1 MNKQYLAGGFGVL
14 LLVMAVAQLLTFG
27 HFNHAISS
35 YVVPPGGEMTSF
47 TALMMQAVFPLAS
60 VLFLLELAGA
70 IGFLLLSDDNA
81 MQPAMMK
88 AGIAAVVIWF
98 LLILTVLLR
107 GAPIAF
113 VGFFGDKIRQP
124 VNVFALIQSAVF
136 VVWGIAAYRS
146 QQD

>member
-1 MNKQYLAGGFGVL
+1 MTTKQYMSSGFGL
-14 LLVMAVAQLLTFG
+14 LLMIMAVTQLLTFG

-35 YVVPPGGEMTSF
+35 YIVPPGGEMTSLIAF
-47 TALMMQAVFPLAS
+47 MRLLVFPLAS
-60 VLFLLELAGA
+60 VLVLLELAGA
-70 IGFLLLSDDNA
+70 AGFLMSDENI
-81 MQPAMMK
+81 MKSTMMK
-88 AGIAAVVIWF
+88 AGVLAVSIWF

-113 VGFFGDKIRQP
+113 VGFFGDKMRQP

-136 VVWGIAAYRS
+136 VVWGIAAYRT